1 MASILIVDDELS
13 NTQALSLILGDEG
26 YDVVVATN
34 GATALSTL
42 NSFKPDLILTD
53 FMMPMMN
60 GAQLVKAVRQSAL
73 HARVKIVMMSGASE
87 ESLLSAKPHY
97 DAFLRKPFDID
108 MLLAQINCLLGT
120 S

>member
-1 MASILIVDDELS
+1 VASILIVDDELS
-13 NTQALSLILGDEG
+13 NTQALSLILSDEG
-26 YDVVVATN
+26 YDVVVSAS

-42 NSFKPDLILTD
+42 DTFKPDLILTD

-60 GAQLVKAVRQSAL
+60 GAQLVKAVRQSGL
-73 HARVKIVMMSGASE
+73 HPNAKIVMMSGASE
-87 ESLLSAKPHY
+87 ESLLSVQSYY

-108 MLLAQINCLLGT
+108 RLLAQINRLLGT